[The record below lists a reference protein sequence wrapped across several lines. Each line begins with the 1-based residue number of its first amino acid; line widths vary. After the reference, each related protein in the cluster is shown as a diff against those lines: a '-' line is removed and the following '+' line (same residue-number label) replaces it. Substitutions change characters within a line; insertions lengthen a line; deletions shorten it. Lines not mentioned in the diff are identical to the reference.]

1 MFAYA
6 LNQYHLI
13 STPVVDEDGRI
24 VGVITIDYAMV
35 VLDEEHKEILRI
47 AGVGDG
53 RLSDTLQ
60 QTTKQCVPW
69 LAVNFVTAILAFF
82 VVAQTEAKIESFVAL
97 VVLTATIALMGGNAG
112 MQSLTVTVRALAS
125 KDLTSSVV
133 WRVIWRKVFVSLING
148 TIFAVL

>member
-1 MFAYA
+1 M
-6 LNQYHLI
+6 
-13 STPVVDEDGRI
+13 
-24 VGVITIDYAMV
+24 
-35 VLDEEHKEILRI
+35 RI

-69 LAVNFVTAILAFF
+69 LAVNFVTAILASF

-97 VVLTATIALMGGNAG
+97 VVLTPTIALMGGNAG

-133 WRVIWRKVFVSLING
+133 WRVIWREIFVSLING

>member
-53 RLSDTLQ
+53 SQSNTVPHTL
-60 QTTKQCVPW
+60 
-69 LAVNFVTAILAFF
+69 
-82 VVAQTEAKIESFVAL
+82 
-97 VVLTATIALMGGNAG
+97 
-112 MQSLTVTVRALAS
+112 
-125 KDLTSSVV
+125 
-133 WRVIWRKVFVSLING
+133 
-148 TIFAVL
+148 